1 LAEVSMKYLARFCH
15 HDLQRFSAQGPHHCG
30 DGQRLDEFSQT
41 AAFILL
47 AQSGISR

>member
-1 LAEVSMKYLARFCH
+1 LAEVSMKHLASFR
-15 HDLQRFSAQGPHHCG
+15 HDHLQRFSAQGPHHCG